1 MSNKILITSIITA
14 SLCFFLQ
21 TPSYA
26 GVYKWVDQDGQVHYS
41 DQPINPDAEKVSIRK
56 NDTTKPRAIKKDEKN
71 ADENTEGGDKL
82 EDKNNEAKAEKP
94 EKPAVSKKE
103 KRRLCNE
110 AKTDIASITSR
121 GRTREL
127 NAKGEYSYLSEKQ
140 RQQRLTA
147 AKKKQREF
155 CR

>member
-1 MSNKILITSIITA
+1 MINKILITGIFTA
-14 SLCFFLQ
+14 SLCLLLQ

-26 GVYKWVDQDGQVHYS
+26 GVYKWLDQDGQVHYG
-41 DQPINPDAEKVSIRK
+41 DQPNKANAEKVTIRK
-56 NDTTKPRAIKKDEKN
+56 NETTKPRAIKKDEK
-71 ADENTEGGDKL
+71 DGENP
-82 EDKNNEAKAEKP
+82 EDKNKEKTTENPAEP
-94 EKPAVSKKE
+94 EKPKISKKE
-103 KRRLCNE
+103 KKRLCNE

-121 GRTREL
+121 GRTREI